1 MVRINRVYTGTGD
14 DGSSAFVDGARHR
27 KSHLRF
33 AAVGTC
39 DELNSIV
46 GLIRRDCK
54 VLPSHADGG
63 SSATINRIQNI
74 AESALDRIQNEL
86 FDLGAELACEPDKLP
101 EYMQLIDLTQC
112 DSLTDEMDAW
122 LEQLDPLTSFILP
135 TGAGPEPI
143 IHLARTVTR
152 RLERGLVAI
161 EDEEGSKAVR
171 EVAKVYVNRLSD
183 WFFVFARWVTKNMGD
198 QETLWT
204 PLGKRGESSN
214 VANMIR
220 KIGSNDADYNDLD

>member
-1 MVRINRVYTGTGD
+1 
-14 DGSSAFVDGARHR
+14 
-27 KSHLRF
+27 
-33 AAVGTC
+33 
-39 DELNSIV
+39 
-46 GLIRRDCK
+46 
-54 VLPSHADGG
+54 
-63 SSATINRIQNI
+63 
-74 AESALDRIQNEL
+74 
-86 FDLGAELACEPDKLP
+86 
-101 EYMQLIDLTQC
+101 
-112 DSLTDEMDAW
+112 
-122 LEQLDPLTSFILP
+122 LP

-171 EVAKVYVNRLSD
+171 QVAKVYVNRLSD
-183 WFFVFARWVTKNMGD
+183 WFFVFARWVTKNMGE